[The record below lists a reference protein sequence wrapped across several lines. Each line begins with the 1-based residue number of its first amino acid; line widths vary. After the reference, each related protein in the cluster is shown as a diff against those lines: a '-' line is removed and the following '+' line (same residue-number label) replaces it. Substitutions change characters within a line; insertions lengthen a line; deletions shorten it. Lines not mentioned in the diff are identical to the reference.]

1 MPQGPARSF
10 FGERLRRKEDPR
22 LLTGRGLYLDD
33 VWQPDVIHL
42 GILRSAYAHANIK
55 SVDLSKALR
64 KHSVVASLSG
74 DEVAE
79 SSNPLPI
86 VIKLPGQ
93 RSPDWFA
100 AARRTARYTG
110 EAICAVA
117 VENRYQI
124 RDVIEEIDVDYE
136 PLPAVVDPEAALS
149 TDATVLHRGWDNNVA
164 LRLGFSGGDIDA
176 AFDNAQFRI
185 KKRYKIGRCAG
196 VCLETRGVIAD
207 YDKVTKTLTL
217 WSSTQC
223 PHLLRTQLAEVL
235 DFPENR
241 IRIIAPEIGGAF
253 GNKHDTY
260 PEEVLAALMSMKTG
274 RPVKWVGDRQ
284 EEFLSTV
291 QAREQIHYV
300 EAAASREGKILGL
313 RDKIIA
319 DFGSYLHAR
328 TVGPAY
334 ATARLLLGPY
344 RIPSCD
350 IQVVGVMTNK
360 APSGAYRGY
369 GQPVAAFVMERTI
382 DTIAREAC
390 LDPADVRRINF
401 LQSTELPYKTPTGI
415 ILDSGNYRACFELAL
430 QSIEYSK
437 VRKDQQNFKEGTWRL
452 GIGLAS
458 YVESSAPVYLDGRRI
473 GSYESAIVRIDPSG
487 KATILCGAMPHG
499 QSLETTLSQIA
510 SDVLGL
516 SPEDISVIHGDT
528 SSVPY
533 GVGTFA
539 SRSAVTAGN
548 AVLIA
553 SQRAREKILKVA
565 AHLLDAT
572 PSELLLENGVVK
584 VQRVPQRSVELKEIA
599 EAAYLL
605 MKLPEDLEPGLEGSC
620 FYRPKS
626 TTYSYATH
634 VAVVQLDVETGQLD
648 IKRYVIS
655 HDCGK
660 MINPLIIEGQI
671 VGGIA
676 QGLGEALYEELCY
689 ENDSGQLLTTSL
701 MDYNIIGSNEIPPI
715 EIEHLEI
722 PSQLNPAGVKGMG
735 EGGTI
740 GPPPAIANAISD
752 ALRFD
757 FDELPITPQ
766 KIWQMAKVNN
776 H

>member
-1 MPQGPARSF
+1 MEIAPMPQGPARSF

-274 RPVKWVGDRQ
+274 RPVKWVG
-284 EEFLSTV
+284 
-291 QAREQIHYV
+291 
-300 EAAASREGKILGL
+300 
-313 RDKIIA
+313 
-319 DFGSYLHAR
+319 
-328 TVGPAY
+328 
-334 ATARLLLGPY
+334 
-344 RIPSCD
+344 
-350 IQVVGVMTNK
+350 
-360 APSGAYRGY
+360 
-369 GQPVAAFVMERTI
+369 
-382 DTIAREAC
+382 
-390 LDPADVRRINF
+390 
-401 LQSTELPYKTPTGI
+401 
-415 ILDSGNYRACFELAL
+415 
-430 QSIEYSK
+430 
-437 VRKDQQNFKEGTWRL
+437 
-452 GIGLAS
+452 
-458 YVESSAPVYLDGRRI
+458 
-473 GSYESAIVRIDPSG
+473 
-487 KATILCGAMPHG
+487 
-499 QSLETTLSQIA
+499 
-510 SDVLGL
+510 
-516 SPEDISVIHGDT
+516 
-528 SSVPY
+528 
-533 GVGTFA
+533 
-539 SRSAVTAGN
+539 
-548 AVLIA
+548 
-553 SQRAREKILKVA
+553 
-565 AHLLDAT
+565 
-572 PSELLLENGVVK
+572 
-584 VQRVPQRSVELKEIA
+584 
-599 EAAYLL
+599 
-605 MKLPEDLEPGLEGSC
+605 
-620 FYRPKS
+620 
-626 TTYSYATH
+626 
-634 VAVVQLDVETGQLD
+634 
-648 IKRYVIS
+648 
-655 HDCGK
+655 
-660 MINPLIIEGQI
+660 
-671 VGGIA
+671 
-676 QGLGEALYEELCY
+676 
-689 ENDSGQLLTTSL
+689 
-701 MDYNIIGSNEIPPI
+701 
-715 EIEHLEI
+715 
-722 PSQLNPAGVKGMG
+722 
-735 EGGTI
+735 
-740 GPPPAIANAISD
+740 
-752 ALRFD
+752 
-757 FDELPITPQ
+757 
-766 KIWQMAKVNN
+766 
-776 H
+776 